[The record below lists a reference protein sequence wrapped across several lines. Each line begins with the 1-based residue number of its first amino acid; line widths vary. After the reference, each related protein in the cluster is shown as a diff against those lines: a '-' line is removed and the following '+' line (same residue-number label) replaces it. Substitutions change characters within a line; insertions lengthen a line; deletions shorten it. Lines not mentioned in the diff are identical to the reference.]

1 MATVSHLALP
11 RIYAFRRANLLAHP
25 VEAGQKGEMNTPF
38 RNHPLR
44 PRRSLLSVPAS
55 NARALEK
62 SATLPCDGIIFDLED
77 SVAPESKAVARE
89 ALKRHFADFDRSSPV
104 ERIIRINSLSGSD
117 GPADLEAVLA
127 CGPDAVLLPK
137 VCEPQDV
144 LAVAD
149 WLADQGADDSP
160 RLWAMIETPSAALN
174 LAAIAE
180 AGRTSGGR
188 LDCLVVGLNDLRL
201 ATGIADV
208 PGRPFLVPFLMQ
220 VVVAARAS
228 GLDVIDSVH
237 NGFTDLG
244 AFSAEC
250 DQGRQMGFD
259 GKMLIHPAQIEPA
272 NRAYGVQGAAA
283 DEARAIVAAFARPEN
298 AGKGAINLDGR
309 MVERLHLDQAERL
322 LSKLEL
328 IARKENRT

>member
-1 MATVSHLALP
+1 M
-11 RIYAFRRANLLAHP
+11 LAHP
-25 VEAGQKGEMNTPF
+25 AEPGQKGDMNTPF

-62 SATLPCDGIIFDLED
+62 SSTLACDGIIFDLED
-77 SVAPESKAVARE
+77 SVAPESKAAARG
-89 ALKRHFADFDRSSPV
+89 ALTRHFADIDRASPV

-149 WLADQGADDSP
+149 WFAEQGADDSP

-250 DQGRQMGFD
+250 EQGRQMGFD

-272 NRAYGVQGAAA
+272 NRAYGVQDAAA
-283 DEARAIVAAFARPEN
+283 DEARAIVSAFARPEN
-298 AGKGAINLDGR
+298 TGKGAVNLDGR

-322 LSKLEL
+322 LAKVEL